1 MRYACC
7 RTKPQGEMMKQ
18 ISPRPRGF
26 TLIELMIT
34 VAIIAILAMIAIPA
48 YQDYLLQARRAD
60 AYAAL
65 ARAEL
70 AQEKYRV
77 THTNYAGS
85 LGTLDLTSSS
95 DDGYYNLSITAS
107 GPTNYTL
114 QATAVGSQASD
125 TGCATIT
132 LTYNAGT
139 TTKTPTTCWKK

>member
-1 MRYACC
+1 
-7 RTKPQGEMMKQ
+7 MKQ
-18 ISPRPRGF
+18 TTLLSQGF

-77 THTNYAGS
+77 THTSYAGS
-85 LGTLDLTSSS
+85 LGTLGLSSAS
-95 DDGYYNLSITAS
+95 DDGFYNLSITAS

-114 QATAVGSQASD
+114 QATGIGSQAAD
-125 TGCATIT
+125 TGCVT
-132 LTYNAGT
+132 LTLNYNAGT
-139 TTKTPTTCWKK
+139 TAKTPSDCWKK